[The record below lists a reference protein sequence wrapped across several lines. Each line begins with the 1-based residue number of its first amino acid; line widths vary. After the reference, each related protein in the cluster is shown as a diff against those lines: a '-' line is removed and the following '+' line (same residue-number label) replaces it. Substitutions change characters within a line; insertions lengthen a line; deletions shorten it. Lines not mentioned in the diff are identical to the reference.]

1 MVKDLTLKIRE
12 HEVSALASQVSK
24 FHVIR
29 NYLKNLQRHL
39 ALSSISVLDGRDIGT
54 VIFPNAAIKVFLTAS
69 SDVRAKRRLAEIKE
83 RDSHTEL
90 TFDSIKADIEERDRQ
105 DMEREIAPLKK
116 ADDAIEI
123 DTSEKSIKSVVEI
136 VEGLYLENKSRF
148 Q

>member
-1 MVKDLTLKIRE
+1 MKKTQVETLLNGLNFEYAPSEGVLIRVDGQDLTLKIRE

-69 SDVRAKRRLAEIKE
+69 SDVRAKRRLAEIK
-83 RDSHTEL
+83 RKRFSH
-90 TFDSIKADIEERDRQ
+90 
-105 DMEREIAPLKK
+105 
-116 ADDAIEI
+116 
-123 DTSEKSIKSVVEI
+123 
-136 VEGLYLENKSRF
+136 
-148 Q
+148 

>member
-1 MVKDLTLKIRE
+1 MYGP
-12 HEVSALASQVSK
+12 SADWPKS
-24 FHVIR
+24 
-29 NYLKNLQRHL
+29 
-39 ALSSISVLDGRDIGT
+39 
-54 VIFPNAAIKVFLTAS
+54 
-69 SDVRAKRRLAEIKE
+69 KE